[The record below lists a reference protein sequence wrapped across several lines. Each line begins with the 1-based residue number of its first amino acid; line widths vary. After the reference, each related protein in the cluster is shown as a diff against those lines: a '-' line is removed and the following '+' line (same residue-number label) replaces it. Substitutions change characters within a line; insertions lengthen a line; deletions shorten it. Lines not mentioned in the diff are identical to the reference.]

1 MESPEAL
8 ELRALMREERARFD
22 LERAGFERDR
32 AHFRSVFEGIG
43 EGLVIADL
51 EDRVLSVN
59 ERMIQMSGFAR
70 EEIVGHIAYEVFLP
84 RGEWGGFQWRN
95 ERRMVGQPD
104 VYEVKMRRK
113 DGERIWL
120 EVHVTPLCDAEGKVV
135 GTIGAQTDIT
145 HRRRHQDA
153 LAQSEARLRAVIEGA
168 VDGLV
173 VHDFGGVLLEV
184 NEAFCQ
190 LVGRSHEELI
200 GRNVRDIG
208 LGPKSEEFVDELLA
222 MSQTERPIVP
232 ATYRKADGT
241 DVPLEVTFGQIE
253 WNDSPA
259 LLAIVRDVSERHT
272 REATQR
278 ELQTRLQ
285 SLSAASD
292 GLMLA
297 SPDGQI
303 LMWSEGAARMF
314 GWSEAEALAMNTSE
328 LIPHRFRA
336 QHREGMERLTVGAE
350 SLPVGRPMTLVGLH
364 REGREFS
371 LESTLGV
378 WREGSHTFYVEVMR
392 DVSERQ
398 AMEDALRGALW
409 ERKLLMEAVP
419 DALFRLDMEGRLVAW
434 NKRLEEATGEP
445 KEALAGRSAH
455 EFFAPEEPGR
465 IADAIAGVLE
475 RGAMQIE
482 AAVVHVDGS
491 LTPYSISALALRDA
505 DGKTF
510 GLAGT
515 GRDVSEQRRIEAE
528 MRASLREKEVLLKE
542 IHHRVKNNLQIINSL
557 LSMQAEAIDDPR
569 VRAALD
575 ESRNRIRAMALI
587 HETLYT
593 EGDLGRI
600 EVASYLS
607 RLVNALVR
615 GYRQAGGSVE
625 VRLDVPP
632 DVSLPLDA
640 AVPCGLIINELVTNS
655 FKYAFPR
662 GGAGQI
668 EVSVACNAG
677 REWVLRVSDDGI
689 GMPELDLNSLSS
701 TGLHLVTGLCDQLE
715 ASYDVTCEGG
725 TRWTI
730 SFITA

>member
-1 MESPEAL
+1 MESPEAAQ
-8 ELRALMREERARFD
+8 LRAQLQEERARFD

-32 AHFRSVFEGIG
+32 AHFRSVFEGMG

-51 EDRVLSVN
+51 EDRVLEVN
-59 ERMIQMSGFAR
+59 ERMIQMSGFSR
-70 EEIVGHIAYEVFLP
+70 EEIVGNIAYEVFLP
-84 RGEWGGFQWRN
+84 REEWSCFKWRS
-95 ERRMVGQPD
+95 ERRLVGQPD
-104 VYEVKMRRK
+104 VYEVEMQRK
-113 DGERIWL
+113 DGERVWL
-120 EVHVTPLCDAEGKVV
+120 EVHATPLCDAAGKVV

-153 LAQSEARLRAVIEGA
+153 LAQSEARLRGVIEGA

-173 VHDFGGVLLEV
+173 VHDFVGALLEV
-184 NEAFCQ
+184 NEAFCEMTGYSRQQ
-190 LVGRSHEELI
+190 LLSM
-200 GRNVRDIG
+200 NVSDF
-208 LGPKSEEFVDELLA
+208 K
-222 MSQTERPIVP
+222 T
-232 ATYRKADGT
+232 KADFQQLEEQWASLREGGWVWVEANDRRRDGT
-241 DVPLEVTFGQIE
+241 TFPIETRVGPIE

-259 LLAIVRDVSERHT
+259 LLAVVRDVSERDS
-272 REATQR
+272 REAKQR

-292 GLMLA
+292 GLILA

-314 GWSEAEALAMNTSE
+314 GWSEAEALALNTSE
-328 LIPHRFRA
+328 LMPERFRA
-336 QHREGMERLTVGAE
+336 QYREGMVRIAAGAE
-350 SLPVGRPMTLVGLH
+350 LLPVGHPMTLVGLH
-364 REGREFS
+364 RDGHEFA
-371 LESTLGV
+371 LETTLGV
-378 WREGSHTFYVEVMR
+378 WREGPHTFYVEVMR
-392 DVSERQ
+392 DVSERE
-398 AMEDALRGALW
+398 AMEGALRSALW

-434 NKRLEEATGEP
+434 NKRLQEATGET
-445 KEALAGRSAH
+445 KEALAGRSAF
-455 EFFAPEEPGR
+455 EFFAPDEQAHISHA
-465 IADAIAGVLE
+465 IADVLE

-482 AAVVHVDGS
+482 ASVIHLDGS
-491 LTPYSISALALRDA
+491 VTPYSISALALRDA
-505 DGKTF
+505 DGQIF
-510 GLAGT
+510 GIAGT
-515 GRDVSEQRRIEAE
+515 GRDVSQQRRIEAE

-557 LSMQAEAIDDPR
+557 LSMQADAIDDPR

-615 GYRQAGGSVE
+615 GYQQAGHSVA

-632 DVSLPLDA
+632 DLLLPLDA

-655 FKYAFPR
+655 FKYAFPD
-662 GGAGQI
+662 GGRGQI
-668 EVSVACNAG
+668 EVSVECNAN

-689 GMPELDLNSLSS
+689 GMPELDLNNLSS

-715 ASYDVTCEGG
+715 AAYETARENG